1 MYRTKDQ
8 IAQEFI
14 AEGRRQGIT
23 PRGIIMCIA
32 CGLVESNL
40 IVYANQA
47 VPESMKLP
55 HDAVGSDSK
64 SVGPLQQQV
73 VWGNGWW
80 WGDAA
85 TCMDPTSSSRLF
97 YERLKK
103 LDYNNTRRSAGS
115 YVQEIQ
121 RSAYPDRYDQRMA
134 EATAIYN
141 RLSGAVAPPKEEEA
155 MGWKGDPV
163 WLADVLR
170 AEGVA
175 VEEFPGWRE
184 RGHGDFL
191 EITHVMAHHMGAPGT
206 AGPGSIAFGHAGLE
220 GPLSQV
226 YLGRNGVAVVVA
238 LGVAWHAGVG
248 RYPGLPDNNANW
260 HSIGIEAEN
269 SGTEGWSAAQYW
281 AYVKVC
287 AAICRRLGYGADR
300 VIGHK
305 EWAAVQGK
313 WDPGG
318 IDMNAFRRD
327 IQNQINA
334 GPRPAP
340 VIPPNQI
347 DEMQR
352 IIEKST
358 NWLGARVGKMGEE
371 RVCGKDGKGRFAQFA
386 NGYIYW
392 HPNTGARAVPN
403 RIFQYW
409 AGTGWENGPCGYP
422 TRNHTYVE
430 GKGDIQA
437 FEHNLVV
444 FRRLTDDDP
453 GQRVGGVIGDA
464 YFKLGAESS
473 WLGWPESEE
482 YDYEGGRA
490 QDFQGGTLAWHPSG
504 AVVLS
509 KKEVQP

>member
-40 IVYANQA
+40 IVYANRA

-73 VWGNGWW
+73 VMGNGWW

-141 RLSGAVAPPKEEEA
+141 RLSGAVAPPKEEA

-191 EITHVMAHHMGAPGT
+191 EITHVMAHHTGAPGT
-206 AGPGSIAFGHAGLE
+206 PGPGAIAFGNAQLE
-220 GPLSQV
+220 GPLSQIH
-226 YLGRNGVAVVVA
+226 LARNGVATVVA
-238 LGVAWHAGVG
+238 QGVGWHAGVG

-305 EWAAVQGK
+305 EWAAIQGK

-327 IQNQINA
+327 IQAQLNA

-352 IIEKST
+352 IIEKTT

-371 RVCGKDGKGRFAQFA
+371 RVCGKDGKGRFAQFER
-386 NGYIYW
+386 GYIYW
-392 HPNTGARAVPN
+392 HPKTGAKAVPLSV
-403 RIFQYW
+403 FEYW
-409 AGTGWENGPCGYP
+409 ARLNWENGPLGYP
-422 TRNHTYVE
+422 VQNHTYVVDV
-430 GKGDIQA
+430 GDIQA
-437 FEHNLVV
+437 FERGVV
-444 FRRLTDDDP
+444 FRKLGKP
-453 GQRVGGVIGDA
+453 GFHVTGVIGDS
-464 YFKLGAESS
+464 YYKRGAEAGE
-473 WLGWPESEE
+473 LGWPTSDE
-482 YDYEGGRA
+482 YDSPDKGKVQDFEGGS
-490 QDFQGGTLAWHPSG
+490 LAWHPTG
-504 AVVLS
+504 AVLITR
-509 KKEVQP
+509 KKES